1 MSTDGVYT
9 RQDFV
14 ARQYAKGVPAMYV
27 EGYGKT
33 IFLSNP
39 DKVVKVSDNEIQAFY
54 GKYVQTITAEGSG
67 DERHN
72 FKSIIKKIEG

>member
-1 MSTDGVYT
+1 MSTDGTYT

-39 DKVVKVSDNEIQAFY
+39 DRVVRVSDNEVQAFY
-54 GKYVQTITAEGSG
+54 GKYVQTIIAEGSG
-67 DERHN
+67 DERYN
-72 FKSIIKKIEG
+72 FKSTIKKIEG

>member
-14 ARQYAKGVPAMYV
+14 VRQYAKGIPAMYI

-33 IFLSNP
+33 VFLSNP
-39 DKVVKVSDNEIQAFY
+39 DRVVKVSDNEVQAFY
-54 GKYVQTITAEGSG
+54 GEYVQTITAEGSG
-67 DERHN
+67 NERYN
-72 FKSIIKKIEG
+72 FKSTIKKIEG

>member
-14 ARQYAKGVPAMYV
+14 VRQYAKGIPAVYV
-27 EGYGKT
+27 EDCGRVV
-33 IFLSNP
+33 FLSTP

-67 DERHN
+67 NERHN
-72 FKSIIKKIEG
+72 FKSTIKKIEG